1 MMKNNKGFTLIELIV
16 VIAIMGVIL
25 ILALPQISKLQ
36 SANKDKK
43 YDAYYSSVESGAK
56 LYMDS
61 QAKDLF
67 GSNSSGCVTVDYSDL
82 KKQNLVKD
90 FGSSDVTCGQNNET
104 YVEVRK
110 VNDNFL
116 YSTSLVCRDSKDSK
130 KIVYERKE
138 VPTEPCTNE
147 PDKAGPTVNI
157 TPSEHDWVQTKN
169 LKITVKI
176 TDAYT
181 LNKNIGILYYWTN
194 SSGTKV
200 SKDYTYSYK
209 NKKGVKSVSYQIP
222 TKNIPTASGQYKLVV
237 RQWISSSTNGIQDA
251 LGNQTVSDATAGL
264 YKIDNVKPT
273 CGSNDGKTTWTNKAF
288 TIRQYCSDDASGC
301 TQNPYSK
308 RFTSSTKTYT
318 FTIKDRAGNTN
329 TCKANVY
336 LDVNKP
342 TCGTNDG
349 KTTWTTQ
356 NRKVNVNCKDTGGSG
371 CSQSKFSETFSTDG
385 RTDSIT
391 IRDVAGNT
399 TSCTVNKYIDKSA
412 PTCGSVTGQSTS
424 WTKNNRT
431 ISVKCS
437 DSLSGC
443 AKNSFSN
450 TFVSTTKT
458 SNITIR
464 DNVGNS
470 RNCSVNVYID
480 KTPPTCGTVTGSST
494 QWTNKNRTISV
505 ACNDSHSGCAASSYS
520 NTYTTDQKTSN
531 ITIKDK
537 LGNSTACPVN
547 VYLDKTKPS
556 ISVKFTRDDNGA
568 AYSSGSLADVTI
580 VRNISYSDNLSG
592 VNTIQYNS
600 GGGWATEANTKNYK
614 YTADTVDQY
623 IKFRAIDKAGNS
635 SETSQFHVKIEKDVD
650 KNYNISCSI
659 TCHGYG
665 CGLEK
670 PGGGMYYNDSVYKW
684 NLAEAKSGINR
695 STMGI
700 DYSTDWVHNY
710 CLYNPSNAPNGSRS
724 GCGYAIFNSTT
735 IDYSRSYAC
744 SSIVGRACTNK
755 NKCASC
761 TISDRIG
768 C

>member
-1 MMKNNKGFTLIELIV
+1 MKEIIVNDNSGFTLVELIV

-43 YDAYYSSVESGAK
+43 YDAYYSSIESGAK

-90 FGSSDVTCGQNNET
+90 FGSSDVTCGRNNET

-138 VPTEPCTNE
+138 VPTDYEQKEVPTEPCINE

-222 TKNIPTASGQYKLVV
+222 TKNIPTDSGQYNLVV

-342 TCGTNDG
+342 TCGSNDG
-349 KTTWTTQ
+349 KTSWVNKDYTA
-356 NRKVNVNCKDTGGSG
+356 NVNCKDTGGSG
-371 CSQSKFSETFSTDG
+371 CTQSKFSKKLTTDG

-399 TSCTVNKYIDKSA
+399 TSCTVNKYLDKTK
-412 PTCGSVTGQSTS
+412 PTCGGITGQSTS

-437 DSLSGC
+437 DNLSGC
-443 AKNSFSN
+443 TKSSFST
-450 TFVSTTKT
+450 TFDYSAKT
-458 SNITIR
+458 DT
-464 DNVGNS
+464 
-470 RNCSVNVYID
+470 
-480 KTPPTCGTVTGSST
+480 
-494 QWTNKNRTISV
+494 
-505 ACNDSHSGCAASSYS
+505 
-520 NTYTTDQKTSN
+520 
-531 ITIKDK
+531 ITIKDSAS
-537 LGNSTACPVN
+537 NTRSCTVN
-547 VYLDKTKPS
+547 VYVDKTAPSAPTSGSIGSVSGSNKNASIKTAASGSKDDHSGVKRYLYMVTNSDSKPSKDSTKFTTSKAFTRSCGTSYYAWAIAEDNVGHRSSVVSLGSTKDGANKYSGWSGCSAKCPTTSGKKTRTNSCALVTSDLSKNCTIECCSPSNPSGCDVMYICKGATYFHKNQEYSTGSQTLLPWAKVYILDK
-556 ISVKFTRDDNGA
+556 NGNGDSRFYYVYVDSNQPHTGA
-568 AYSSGSLADVTI
+568 WNRYNTGYIDKDCLVTWS
-580 VRNISYSDNLSG
+580 NFNEYK
-592 VNTIQYNS
+592 NS
-600 GGGWATEANTKNYK
+600 GYFHK
-614 YTADTVDQY
+614 YDINGSDPCYHY
-623 IKFRAIDKAGNS
+623 IKNRGG
-635 SETSQFHVKIEKDVD
+635 
-650 KNYNISCSI
+650 CS
-659 TCHGYG
+659 
-665 CGLEK
+665 
-670 PGGGMYYNDSVYKW
+670 N
-684 NLAEAKSGINR
+684 
-695 STMGI
+695 
-700 DYSTDWVHNY
+700 
-710 CLYNPSNAPNGSRS
+710 
-724 GCGYAIFNSTT
+724 
-735 IDYSRSYAC
+735 
-744 SSIVGRACTNK
+744 
-755 NKCASC
+755 
-761 TISDRIG
+761 
-768 C
+768 

>member
-1 MMKNNKGFTLIELIV
+1 MIMKNDKGFTLIELIV

-43 YDAYYSSVESGAK
+43 YDAYYSSVESAAK

-90 FGSSDVTCGQNNET
+90 FGSSDVTCGRNNET

-237 RQWISSSTNGIQDA
+237 RQWISSSTSGIQDA
-251 LGNQTVSDATAGL
+251 LGNQTVGDKVTGL

-273 CGSNDGKTTWTNKAF
+273 CGSNDGKTTWTNQAF

-301 TQNPYSK
+301 TENPYSK

-336 LDVNKP
+336 LDVDKP

-349 KTTWTTQ
+349 KTSWVNKDYTA
-356 NRKVNVNCKDTGGSG
+356 NVNCKDTGGSG
-371 CSQSKFSETFSTDG
+371 CTQSKFSKKLTTDG

-399 TSCTVNKYIDKSA
+399 TSCTVNKYLDKTK
-412 PTCGSVTGQSTS
+412 PTCGGITGQSTS

-437 DSLSGC
+437 DNLSGC
-443 AKNSFSN
+443 TKSSFSTTFNYSAKTDTITIKDSASN
-450 TFVSTTKT
+450 TRSCTVNVYVDKTAPSAPTSGSIGSVSGSSTSGSIKTAASGSKDDHSGVKRYLYMVTNSNSAPSKDSDKFKT
-458 SNITIR
+458 SMSFTR
-464 DNVGNS
+464 SCGTSYYAWAVAEDNVGHRS
-470 RNCSVNVYID
+470 SV
-480 KTPPTCGTVTGSST
+480 KSLGST
-494 QWTNKNRTISV
+494 QDGKNSYSDWSGCNATCPNTVGTKTRTNSCALVTTGLSTKCSISCGPPEHTHQV
-505 ACNDSHSGCAASSYS
+505 GYVGTTVFSGYQWCSCNSHSGCHT
-520 NTYTTDQKTSN
+520 TYRKGYCKVCYDHGEVFRCVT
-531 ITIKDK
+531 
-537 LGNSTACPVN
+537 GNC
-547 VYLDKTKPS
+547 
-556 ISVKFTRDDNGA
+556 
-568 AYSSGSLADVTI
+568 
-580 VRNISYSDNLSG
+580 LSG
-592 VNTIQYNS
+592 VGSGWLQGAYNCP
-600 GGGWATEANTKNYK
+600 
-614 YTADTVDQY
+614 TA
-623 IKFRAIDKAGNS
+623 
-635 SETSQFHVKIEKDVD
+635 
-650 KNYNISCSI
+650 
-659 TCHGYG
+659 
-665 CGLEK
+665 
-670 PGGGMYYNDSVYKW
+670 PYYPIAVPD
-684 NLAEAKSGINR
+684 
-695 STMGI
+695 
-700 DYSTDWVHNY
+700 
-710 CLYNPSNAPNGSRS
+710 
-724 GCGYAIFNSTT
+724 
-735 IDYSRSYAC
+735 
-744 SSIVGRACTNK
+744 
-755 NKCASC
+755 
-761 TISDRIG
+761 
-768 C
+768 

>member
-1 MMKNNKGFTLIELIV
+1 MIMKNDKGFTLIELIV

-43 YDAYYSSVESGAK
+43 YDAYYSSIESATK

-90 FGSSDVTCGQNNET
+90 FGSSDVTCGRNNET

-169 LKITVKI
+169 LKIKIKI

-273 CGSNDGKTTWTNKAF
+273 CGSNDGKTTWTNQAF

-301 TQNPYSK
+301 TENPYSK

-349 KTTWTTQ
+349 KTSWVNKDYTA
-356 NRKVNVNCKDTGGSG
+356 NVNCKDTGGSG
-371 CSQSKFSETFSTDG
+371 CTQSKFSKKLTTDG

-399 TSCTVNKYIDKSA
+399 TSCTVNKYLDKTK
-412 PTCGSVTGQSTS
+412 PTCGGITGQSTS

-437 DSLSGC
+437 DNLSGC
-443 AKNSFSN
+443 TKSSFSTTFDYSAKTDTITIKDSASN
-450 TFVSTTKT
+450 TRSCTVNVYVDKTAPSAPTSGSIGSVSGSSTTGSIKTAASGSKDDHSGVKRYLYMVTNSKTTPSKDSDKFKT
-458 SNITIR
+458 SMSFTR
-464 DNVGNS
+464 SCGTSYYAWAVAEDNVGHRS
-470 RNCSVNVYID
+470 SV
-480 KTPPTCGTVTGSST
+480 KSLGST
-494 QWTNKNRTISV
+494 QDGKNSYSDWSGCNATCPNTVGTKTRTNSCALVTTGLSTKCSISCGPPEHTHKVGYVGTTIFNGYSWCS
-505 ACNDSHSGCAASSYS
+505 CNSHSGCHT
-520 NTYTTDQKTSN
+520 TYRKGYCKVCYDHGEVFRCVT
-531 ITIKDK
+531 
-537 LGNSTACPVN
+537 GNC
-547 VYLDKTKPS
+547 
-556 ISVKFTRDDNGA
+556 
-568 AYSSGSLADVTI
+568 
-580 VRNISYSDNLSG
+580 LSG
-592 VNTIQYNS
+592 VGSGWLQGAYNCP
-600 GGGWATEANTKNYK
+600 
-614 YTADTVDQY
+614 TA
-623 IKFRAIDKAGNS
+623 
-635 SETSQFHVKIEKDVD
+635 
-650 KNYNISCSI
+650 
-659 TCHGYG
+659 
-665 CGLEK
+665 
-670 PGGGMYYNDSVYKW
+670 PYY
-684 NLAEAKSGINR
+684 
-695 STMGI
+695 
-700 DYSTDWVHNY
+700 
-710 CLYNPSNAPNGSRS
+710 P
-724 GCGYAIFNSTT
+724 
-735 IDYSRSYAC
+735 
-744 SSIVGRACTNK
+744 IVVP
-755 NKCASC
+755 
-761 TISDRIG
+761 D
-768 C
+768 

>member
-1 MMKNNKGFTLIELIV
+1 MKNNKGFTLIELIV

-43 YDAYYSSVESGAK
+43 YDAYYSSFESGAK

-90 FGSSDVTCGQNNET
+90 FGSSDVTCGRNNET

-169 LKITVKI
+169 LKIKIKI

-251 LGNQTVSDATAGL
+251 LGNQTVGDKVAGL

-288 TIRQYCSDDASGC
+288 TIHQYCSDDASGC
-301 TQNPYSK
+301 TENPYSK

-336 LDVNKP
+336 LDVDKP
-342 TCGTNDG
+342 SCGTNDG
-349 KTTWTTQ
+349 KTSWVNKDYTA
-356 NRKVNVNCKDTGGSG
+356 NVNCKDTGGSG
-371 CSQSKFSETFSTDG
+371 CTQSKFSKKLTTDG

-399 TSCTVNKYIDKSA
+399 TSCTVNKYLDKTK
-412 PTCGSVTGQSTS
+412 PTCGGITGQSIS
-424 WTKNNRT
+424 WTKDNRT

-437 DSLSGC
+437 DNLSGC
-443 AKNSFSN
+443 TKSSFST
-450 TFVSTTKT
+450 TFDYSAKT
-458 SNITIR
+458 DT
-464 DNVGNS
+464 
-470 RNCSVNVYID
+470 
-480 KTPPTCGTVTGSST
+480 
-494 QWTNKNRTISV
+494 
-505 ACNDSHSGCAASSYS
+505 
-520 NTYTTDQKTSN
+520 
-531 ITIKDK
+531 ITIKDSAS
-537 LGNSTACPVN
+537 NTRSCTVN
-547 VYLDKTKPS
+547 VYVDKTAPSAPTSGSIGSVSGSSTSGSIKTAASGSKDDHSGVKRYLYMVTNSNSAPSKDSDKFKTSMSFTRSCGTSYYAWAIAEDNVGHRSSVVSLGSTKDGANKYSGWGGCNATCPNTTGTQSRTNSCALVTTGLTQACS
-556 ISVKFTRDDNGA
+556 ISCGPPAHTHTLGYTGTNLVYTGWCSVSDSHGCHTSYRLGYCSTCWDYGVKRLCNRSNYCIDSRDSQA
-568 AYSSGSLADVTI
+568 
-580 VRNISYSDNLSG
+580 
-592 VNTIQYNS
+592 
-600 GGGWATEANTKNYK
+600 
-614 YTADTVDQY
+614 VDW
-623 IKFRAIDKAGNS
+623 
-635 SETSQFHVKIEKDVD
+635 
-650 KNYNISCSI
+650 NYNCPISPFYPI
-659 TCHGYG
+659 
-665 CGLEK
+665 K
-670 PGGGMYYNDSVYKW
+670 VND
-684 NLAEAKSGINR
+684 
-695 STMGI
+695 
-700 DYSTDWVHNY
+700 
-710 CLYNPSNAPNGSRS
+710 
-724 GCGYAIFNSTT
+724 
-735 IDYSRSYAC
+735 
-744 SSIVGRACTNK
+744 
-755 NKCASC
+755 
-761 TISDRIG
+761 
-768 C
+768 

>member
-1 MMKNNKGFTLIELIV
+1 MKKRKNDRNNQAFTLIELIV
-16 VIAIMGVIL
+16 VIAIMGIIL
-25 ILALPQISKLQ
+25 ILALPQISRLQ

-43 YDAYYSSVESGAK
+43 YDAYYSSIESAAK

-82 KKQNLVKD
+82 KEHNLIKD
-90 FGSSDVTCGQNNET
+90 FGSSDVTCSRNDET

-147 PDKAGPTVNI
+147 PDKAGPAVTI

-194 SSGTKV
+194 STGTKV

-222 TKNIPTASGQYKLVV
+222 TKNIPTDSGEYKLVV

-251 LGNQTVSDATAGL
+251 LGNQTVGDTITGL

-273 CGSNDGKTTWTNKAF
+273 CGSDDGKTTWTNKAF
-288 TIRQYCSDDASGC
+288 TIHQYCSDDASGC

-336 LDVNKP
+336 LDVDKP

-349 KTTWTTQ
+349 KTSWVNKDYTA
-356 NRKVNVNCKDTGGSG
+356 NVNCKDTGGSG
-371 CSQSKFSETFSTDG
+371 CSQSKFSKKLTTDG

-399 TSCTVNKYIDKSA
+399 TSCTVNKYLDKTN
-412 PTCGSVTGQSTS
+412 PTCGAITGQSTT
-424 WTKNNRT
+424 WTKNNRD

-437 DSLSGC
+437 DNLSGC
-443 AKNSFSN
+443 TKGSFPKTFDYSAK
-450 TFVSTTKT
+450 TDT
-458 SNITIR
+458 ITIKDNASNSVKCQVDVYVDKTAPSAPTSGSIGSVSGSSTSGSIKTAASGSTDSHSGVKHYLYTVTNSNSAPSKDSTKFTTSKSFTR
-464 DNVGNS
+464 SCGTSYYAWAIAEDNVGNRS
-470 RNCSVNVYID
+470 SVKSLGSTKDGANNYSGWSGCSATCPTTTGTQTRSNSCALVTTGLSQACSISCG
-480 KTPPTCGTVTGSST
+480 PPAHQHELGYTGTSVFPASKWCSGS
-494 QWTNKNRTISV
+494 
-505 ACNDSHSGCAASSYS
+505 DSHGCHSDGYRKG
-520 NTYTTDQKTSN
+520 YCKV
-531 ITIKDK
+531 
-537 LGNSTACPVN
+537 CW
-547 VYLDKTKPS
+547 
-556 ISVKFTRDDNGA
+556 DNGVK
-568 AYSSGSLADVTI
+568 YQCKKGTNCKNP
-580 VRNISYSDNLSG
+580 R
-592 VNTIQYNS
+592 T
-600 GGGWATEANTKNYK
+600 GGM
-614 YTADTVDQY
+614 V
-623 IKFRAIDKAGNS
+623 
-635 SETSQFHVKIEKDVD
+635 
-650 KNYNISCSI
+650 NYN
-659 TCHGYG
+659 
-665 CGLEK
+665 
-670 PGGGMYYNDSVYKW
+670 YNCPIQPFYPSVVP
-684 NLAEAKSGINR
+684 
-695 STMGI
+695 
-700 DYSTDWVHNY
+700 D
-710 CLYNPSNAPNGSRS
+710 
-724 GCGYAIFNSTT
+724 
-735 IDYSRSYAC
+735 
-744 SSIVGRACTNK
+744 
-755 NKCASC
+755 
-761 TISDRIG
+761 
-768 C
+768 

>member
-1 MMKNNKGFTLIELIV
+1 MKKRKNDRNNQAFTLIELIV
-16 VIAIMGVIL
+16 VIAIMGIIL
-25 ILALPQISKLQ
+25 ILALPQISRLQ

-43 YDAYYSSVESGAK
+43 YDAYYSSIESAAK

-82 KKQNLVKD
+82 KEHNLIKD
-90 FGSSDVTCGQNNET
+90 FGSSDVTCSRNDET

-116 YSTSLVCRDSKDSK
+116 YSTSLVCRDSKK
-130 KIVYERKE
+130 VVYERKE
-138 VPTEPCTNE
+138 VADEPCTNE

-169 LKITVKI
+169 LKIKIKI

-251 LGNQTVSDATAGL
+251 LGNQTVGDKVAGL

-288 TIRQYCSDDASGC
+288 TIHQYCSDDASGC
-301 TQNPYSK
+301 TENPYSK

-336 LDVNKP
+336 LDVDKP
-342 TCGTNDG
+342 SCGTNDG
-349 KTTWTTQ
+349 KTSWVNKDYTA
-356 NRKVNVNCKDTGGSG
+356 NVNCKDTGGSG
-371 CSQSKFSETFSTDG
+371 CTQSKFSKKLTTDG

-399 TSCTVNKYIDKSA
+399 TSCTVNKYLDKTK
-412 PTCGSVTGQSTS
+412 PTCGGITGQSTS

-437 DSLSGC
+437 DNLSGC
-443 AKNSFSN
+443 TKSSFST
-450 TFVSTTKT
+450 TFDYSAKT
-458 SNITIR
+458 DT
-464 DNVGNS
+464 
-470 RNCSVNVYID
+470 
-480 KTPPTCGTVTGSST
+480 
-494 QWTNKNRTISV
+494 
-505 ACNDSHSGCAASSYS
+505 
-520 NTYTTDQKTSN
+520 
-531 ITIKDK
+531 ITIKDSAS
-537 LGNSTACPVN
+537 NTRSCTVN
-547 VYLDKTKPS
+547 VYVDKTAPSAPTSGSIGSVSGSSKNASIKTAASGSKDDHSGVKRYLYMVTNSNSAPSKDSDKFKTSMSFTRSCGTSYYAWAIAEDNVGHRSSVVSLGSTKDGANKYSGWGGCNATCPNTTGTQSRTNSCALVTTGLTQACS
-556 ISVKFTRDDNGA
+556 ISCGPPAHTHTLGYTGTNLVYTGWCSVSDSHGCHTSYRLGYCSTCWDYGVKRLCNRSNYCIDSRDSQA
-568 AYSSGSLADVTI
+568 
-580 VRNISYSDNLSG
+580 
-592 VNTIQYNS
+592 
-600 GGGWATEANTKNYK
+600 
-614 YTADTVDQY
+614 VDW
-623 IKFRAIDKAGNS
+623 
-635 SETSQFHVKIEKDVD
+635 
-650 KNYNISCSI
+650 NYNCPISPFYPI
-659 TCHGYG
+659 
-665 CGLEK
+665 K
-670 PGGGMYYNDSVYKW
+670 VND
-684 NLAEAKSGINR
+684 
-695 STMGI
+695 
-700 DYSTDWVHNY
+700 
-710 CLYNPSNAPNGSRS
+710 
-724 GCGYAIFNSTT
+724 
-735 IDYSRSYAC
+735 
-744 SSIVGRACTNK
+744 
-755 NKCASC
+755 
-761 TISDRIG
+761 
-768 C
+768 

>member
-1 MMKNNKGFTLIELIV
+1 MKEIIVNDNQGFTLVELIV

-43 YDAYYSSVESGAK
+43 YDAYYSSFESGAK

-90 FGSSDVTCGQNNET
+90 FGSSDVTCGRNNET

-169 LKITVKI
+169 LKIKIKI

-251 LGNQTVSDATAGL
+251 LGNQTVGDKVAGL

-273 CGSNDGKTTWTNKAF
+273 CGSNDGKTTWTNQAF

-349 KTTWTTQ
+349 KTSWVNKDYTA
-356 NRKVNVNCKDTGGSG
+356 NVNCKDTGGSG
-371 CSQSKFSETFSTDG
+371 CSQSKFSKKLTTDG

-399 TSCTVNKYIDKSA
+399 TSCTVNKYLDKTK
-412 PTCGSVTGQSTS
+412 PTCGGITGQSIS
-424 WTKNNRT
+424 WTKDNRT

-437 DSLSGC
+437 DNLSGC
-443 AKNSFSN
+443 TKSSFSTTFDYSAKTDTITIKDSASN
-450 TFVSTTKT
+450 TRSCTVNVYVDKTAPSAPTSGSIGSVSGSSTSGSIKTAASGSKDDHSGVKRYLYMVTNSNSAPSKDSDKFKT
-458 SNITIR
+458 SMSFTR
-464 DNVGNS
+464 SCGTSYYAWAVAEDNVGHRSSVKSLGSTKDGANKYSGWSGCNATCPNTVGTKTRTNS
-470 RNCSVNVYID
+470 CALVTTGLSTKCSISCG
-480 KTPPTCGTVTGSST
+480 PPEHTHQVGYVGTTVFSGY
-494 QWTNKNRTISV
+494 QWCS
-505 ACNDSHSGCAASSYS
+505 CNSHSGCHT
-520 NTYTTDQKTSN
+520 TYRKGYCKVCYDHGEVFRCVT
-531 ITIKDK
+531 
-537 LGNSTACPVN
+537 GNC
-547 VYLDKTKPS
+547 
-556 ISVKFTRDDNGA
+556 
-568 AYSSGSLADVTI
+568 
-580 VRNISYSDNLSG
+580 LSG
-592 VNTIQYNS
+592 VGSGWLQGAYNCP
-600 GGGWATEANTKNYK
+600 
-614 YTADTVDQY
+614 TA
-623 IKFRAIDKAGNS
+623 
-635 SETSQFHVKIEKDVD
+635 
-650 KNYNISCSI
+650 
-659 TCHGYG
+659 
-665 CGLEK
+665 
-670 PGGGMYYNDSVYKW
+670 PYY
-684 NLAEAKSGINR
+684 
-695 STMGI
+695 
-700 DYSTDWVHNY
+700 
-710 CLYNPSNAPNGSRS
+710 P
-724 GCGYAIFNSTT
+724 
-735 IDYSRSYAC
+735 
-744 SSIVGRACTNK
+744 IVVP
-755 NKCASC
+755 
-761 TISDRIG
+761 D
-768 C
+768 

>member
-1 MMKNNKGFTLIELIV
+1 MIMKNDKGFTLIELIV

-43 YDAYYSSVESGAK
+43 YDAYYSSIESAAK

-67 GSNSSGCVTVDYSDL
+67 GSNSSGCVTIDYSDL
-82 KKQNLVKD
+82 KEQNLIKD
-90 FGSSDVTCGQNNET
+90 FGSSDVSCSRDDET

-116 YSTSLVCRDSKDSK
+116 YSTSLVCRDSKK
-130 KIVYERKE
+130 VVYERKE
-138 VPTEPCTNE
+138 VADEPCTNE
-147 PDKAGPTVNI
+147 PDQTGPTVTI

-222 TKNIPTASGQYKLVV
+222 TKNIPTDSGQYNLVV

-273 CGSNDGKTTWTNKAF
+273 CGSNDGKTTWTNQAF

-301 TQNPYSK
+301 TENPYSK

-349 KTTWTTQ
+349 KTSWVNKDYTA
-356 NRKVNVNCKDTGGSG
+356 NVNCKDTGGSG
-371 CSQSKFSETFSTDG
+371 CTQSKFSKKLTTDG

-399 TSCTVNKYIDKSA
+399 TSCTVNKYLDKTK
-412 PTCGSVTGQSTS
+412 PTCGGITGQSTS

-437 DSLSGC
+437 DNLSGC
-443 AKNSFSN
+443 TKSSFSTTFNYSAKTDTITIKDSASN
-450 TFVSTTKT
+450 TRSCTVNVYVDKTAPSAPTSGSIGSVSGSSTTGSIKTAASGSKDDHSGVKRYLYMVTNSKTTPSKDSDKFKT
-458 SNITIR
+458 SMSFTR
-464 DNVGNS
+464 SCGTSYYAWAVAEDNVGHRS
-470 RNCSVNVYID
+470 SV
-480 KTPPTCGTVTGSST
+480 KSLGST
-494 QWTNKNRTISV
+494 QDGKNSYSDWSGCNATCPNTVGTKTRTNSCALVTTGLSTKCSISCGPPEHTHKV
-505 ACNDSHSGCAASSYS
+505 GYVGTTVFSGYQWCSCNSHSGCHT
-520 NTYTTDQKTSN
+520 TYRKGYCKVCYDHGEVFRCVT
-531 ITIKDK
+531 
-537 LGNSTACPVN
+537 GNC
-547 VYLDKTKPS
+547 
-556 ISVKFTRDDNGA
+556 
-568 AYSSGSLADVTI
+568 
-580 VRNISYSDNLSG
+580 LSG
-592 VNTIQYNS
+592 VGSGWLQGAYNCP
-600 GGGWATEANTKNYK
+600 
-614 YTADTVDQY
+614 TA
-623 IKFRAIDKAGNS
+623 
-635 SETSQFHVKIEKDVD
+635 
-650 KNYNISCSI
+650 
-659 TCHGYG
+659 
-665 CGLEK
+665 
-670 PGGGMYYNDSVYKW
+670 PYYPIAVPD
-684 NLAEAKSGINR
+684 
-695 STMGI
+695 
-700 DYSTDWVHNY
+700 
-710 CLYNPSNAPNGSRS
+710 
-724 GCGYAIFNSTT
+724 
-735 IDYSRSYAC
+735 
-744 SSIVGRACTNK
+744 
-755 NKCASC
+755 
-761 TISDRIG
+761 
-768 C
+768 

>member
-1 MMKNNKGFTLIELIV
+1 MKEIIVNDNQGFTLVELIV

-90 FGSSDVTCGQNNET
+90 FGSSDVTCGRNNET

-169 LKITVKI
+169 LKIKIKI

-222 TKNIPTASGQYKLVV
+222 TKNIPTDSGQYNLVV

-273 CGSNDGKTTWTNKAF
+273 CGSNDGKTTWTNQAF

-329 TCKANVY
+329 TCKVNVY
-336 LDVNKP
+336 LDVDKP

-349 KTTWTTQ
+349 KTSWVNKDYTA
-356 NRKVNVNCKDTGGSG
+356 NVNCKDTGGSG
-371 CSQSKFSETFSTDG
+371 CTQSKFSKKLTTDG

-399 TSCTVNKYIDKSA
+399 TSCTVNKYLDKTK
-412 PTCGSVTGQSTS
+412 PTCGGITGQSTS

-437 DSLSGC
+437 DNLSGC
-443 AKNSFSN
+443 TKSSFST
-450 TFVSTTKT
+450 TFDYSAKT
-458 SNITIR
+458 DT
-464 DNVGNS
+464 
-470 RNCSVNVYID
+470 
-480 KTPPTCGTVTGSST
+480 
-494 QWTNKNRTISV
+494 
-505 ACNDSHSGCAASSYS
+505 
-520 NTYTTDQKTSN
+520 
-531 ITIKDK
+531 ITIKDSAS
-537 LGNSTACPVN
+537 NTRSCTVN
-547 VYLDKTKPS
+547 VYVDKTAPSAPTSGSIGSVSGSNKNASIKTAASGSKDDHSGVKRYLYMVTNSDSKPSKDSTKFTTSKAFTRSCGTSYYAWAIAEDNVGHRSSVVSLGSTKDGANKYSGWSGCSAKCPTTSGKKTRTNSCALVTSDLSKNCTIECCSPSNPSGCDVMYICKGATYFHKNQEYSTGSQTLLPWAKVYILDK
-556 ISVKFTRDDNGA
+556 NGNGDSRFYYVYVDSNQPHTGA
-568 AYSSGSLADVTI
+568 WNRYNTGYIDKDCLVTWS
-580 VRNISYSDNLSG
+580 NFNEYK
-592 VNTIQYNS
+592 NS
-600 GGGWATEANTKNYK
+600 GYFHK
-614 YTADTVDQY
+614 YDINGSDPCYHY
-623 IKFRAIDKAGNS
+623 IKNRGG
-635 SETSQFHVKIEKDVD
+635 
-650 KNYNISCSI
+650 CS
-659 TCHGYG
+659 
-665 CGLEK
+665 
-670 PGGGMYYNDSVYKW
+670 N
-684 NLAEAKSGINR
+684 
-695 STMGI
+695 
-700 DYSTDWVHNY
+700 
-710 CLYNPSNAPNGSRS
+710 
-724 GCGYAIFNSTT
+724 
-735 IDYSRSYAC
+735 
-744 SSIVGRACTNK
+744 
-755 NKCASC
+755 
-761 TISDRIG
+761 
-768 C
+768 

>member
-1 MMKNNKGFTLIELIV
+1 MKEIIVNDNQGFTLVELIV

-43 YDAYYSSVESGAK
+43 YDAYYSSIESGAK

-90 FGSSDVTCGQNNET
+90 FGSSDVTCGRNNET

-138 VPTEPCTNE
+138 VPTDYEQKEVPTEPCINE

-169 LKITVKI
+169 LKIKIKI

-342 TCGTNDG
+342 TCGSNDG
-349 KTTWTTQ
+349 KTSWVNKDYTA
-356 NRKVNVNCKDTGGSG
+356 NVNCKDTGGSG
-371 CSQSKFSETFSTDG
+371 CTQSKFSKKLTTDG

-399 TSCTVNKYIDKSA
+399 TSCTVNKYLDKTK
-412 PTCGSVTGQSTS
+412 PTCGGITGQSTS

-437 DSLSGC
+437 DNLSGC
-443 AKNSFSN
+443 TKSSFST
-450 TFVSTTKT
+450 TFDYSAKT
-458 SNITIR
+458 DT
-464 DNVGNS
+464 
-470 RNCSVNVYID
+470 
-480 KTPPTCGTVTGSST
+480 
-494 QWTNKNRTISV
+494 
-505 ACNDSHSGCAASSYS
+505 
-520 NTYTTDQKTSN
+520 
-531 ITIKDK
+531 ITIKDSAS
-537 LGNSTACPVN
+537 NTRSCTVN
-547 VYLDKTKPS
+547 VYVDKTAPSAPTSGSIGSVSGSNKNASIKTAASGSKDDHSGVKRYLYMVTNSDSKPSKDSTKFTTSKAFTRSCGTSYYAWAIAEDNVGHRSSVVSLGSTKDGANKYSGWSGCSAKCPTTSGKKTRTNSCALVTSDLSKNCTIECCSPSNPSGCDVMYICKGATYFHKNQEYSTGSQTLLPWAKVYILDK
-556 ISVKFTRDDNGA
+556 NGNGDSRFYYVYVDSNQPHTGA
-568 AYSSGSLADVTI
+568 WNRYNTGYIDKDCLVTWS
-580 VRNISYSDNLSG
+580 NFNEYK
-592 VNTIQYNS
+592 NS
-600 GGGWATEANTKNYK
+600 GYFHK
-614 YTADTVDQY
+614 YDINGSDPCYHY
-623 IKFRAIDKAGNS
+623 IKNRGG
-635 SETSQFHVKIEKDVD
+635 
-650 KNYNISCSI
+650 CS
-659 TCHGYG
+659 
-665 CGLEK
+665 
-670 PGGGMYYNDSVYKW
+670 N
-684 NLAEAKSGINR
+684 
-695 STMGI
+695 
-700 DYSTDWVHNY
+700 
-710 CLYNPSNAPNGSRS
+710 
-724 GCGYAIFNSTT
+724 
-735 IDYSRSYAC
+735 
-744 SSIVGRACTNK
+744 
-755 NKCASC
+755 
-761 TISDRIG
+761 
-768 C
+768 

>member
-1 MMKNNKGFTLIELIV
+1 MKEIIVNDNQGFTLVELIV

-43 YDAYYSSVESGAK
+43 YDAYYSSFESGAK

-90 FGSSDVTCGQNNET
+90 FGSSDVTCGRNNET

-169 LKITVKI
+169 LKIKIKI

-251 LGNQTVSDATAGL
+251 LGNQTVGDKVTGL

-273 CGSNDGKTTWTNKAF
+273 CESNDGKTTWTNQAF
-288 TIRQYCSDDASGC
+288 TIKQYCSDDASGC
-301 TQNPYSK
+301 TENPYSK
-308 RFTSSTKTYT
+308 KFTSSTKTYT

-336 LDVNKP
+336 LDVDKP

-349 KTTWTTQ
+349 KTSWVNKDYTA
-356 NRKVNVNCKDTGGSG
+356 NVNCKDTGGSG
-371 CSQSKFSETFSTDG
+371 CSQSKFSKKLTTDG

-399 TSCTVNKYIDKSA
+399 TSCTVNKYLDKTK
-412 PTCGSVTGQSTS
+412 PTCGGITGQSTS
-424 WTKNNRT
+424 WTKDNRT

-437 DSLSGC
+437 DNLSGC
-443 AKNSFSN
+443 TKSSFST
-450 TFVSTTKT
+450 TFDYSAKT
-458 SNITIR
+458 DT
-464 DNVGNS
+464 
-470 RNCSVNVYID
+470 
-480 KTPPTCGTVTGSST
+480 
-494 QWTNKNRTISV
+494 
-505 ACNDSHSGCAASSYS
+505 
-520 NTYTTDQKTSN
+520 
-531 ITIKDK
+531 ITIKDSAS
-537 LGNSTACPVN
+537 NTRSCTVN
-547 VYLDKTKPS
+547 VYVDKTAPSAPTSGSIGSVSGSSKNASIKTAASGSKDDHSGVKRYLYMVTNSDSKPSKDSTKFTTSKAFTRSCGTSYYAWAIAEDKVGNRSAVKSLGSTKDGANKYSGWSGCSAKCPTTSGKQTRTNSCALVTSDLSKNCTIECCSPSNPSGCDVMYVCKGATYFHQNQAYSTGSQTLLPWAKVYILDK
-556 ISVKFTRDDNGA
+556 NGKGDSRFYYVYVDSNQPHKGA
-568 AYSSGSLADVTI
+568 WNRYNTGYIDKDCLVTWS
-580 VRNISYSDNLSG
+580 NFNEYK
-592 VNTIQYNS
+592 NS
-600 GGGWATEANTKNYK
+600 GYFHNYDINGPDPC
-614 YTADTVDQY
+614 YHY
-623 IKFRAIDKAGNS
+623 IKNRGG
-635 SETSQFHVKIEKDVD
+635 
-650 KNYNISCSI
+650 CS
-659 TCHGYG
+659 
-665 CGLEK
+665 
-670 PGGGMYYNDSVYKW
+670 N
-684 NLAEAKSGINR
+684 
-695 STMGI
+695 
-700 DYSTDWVHNY
+700 
-710 CLYNPSNAPNGSRS
+710 
-724 GCGYAIFNSTT
+724 
-735 IDYSRSYAC
+735 
-744 SSIVGRACTNK
+744 
-755 NKCASC
+755 
-761 TISDRIG
+761 
-768 C
+768 